1 MAVDEDREPL
11 PPAEGEHVEP
21 AAEDRGE
28 LDAPAVPF
36 LDRRERPRRAAESLL
51 VRLIATCGVVGI
63 AVAIAAVLGS
73 QDVAAWVIGLVV
85 ATTSVVL
92 SAVLWSSRTL

>member
-1 MAVDEDREPL
+1 MEQDPDPL
-11 PPAEGEHVEP
+11 PPAEGDSVEP
-21 AAEDRGE
+21 AADDRGE

-36 LDRRERPRRAAESLL
+36 LDRRGHPRRRAESLL

-63 AVAIAAVLGS
+63 AVAIAAVMGS

-85 ATTSVVL
+85 AVTCVVL
-92 SAVLWSSRTL
+92 SALLWSSRTL